1 MKLTNAGCGE
11 PPLFYISTYSS
22 PLGAMTIESDEKGL
36 RRVFF
41 SDKKPEL
48 YKAQTNDINER
59 TIEFLDSYFKNSK
72 PMFDIPLNLI
82 GTEFEKR
89 IWRMLLNIP
98 YGETRTYKD
107 IASKLSLR
115 SCQAVGH
122 AIGKNPILIIIPCHR
137 VIGSDGTLKGYSAG
151 VERKRSLL
159 ELESA
164 IC

>member
-1 MKLTNAGCGE
+1 MKLTNAGGGE

-59 TIEFLDSYFKNSK
+59 TIEFLDRYFKNSK
-72 PMFDIPLNLI
+72 PMCDIPLNLI
-82 GTEFEKR
+82 GTEFEKSV
-89 IWRMLLNIP
+89 WRLLLDIP

-107 IASKLSLR
+107 IASMLSLH
-115 SCQAVGH
+115 SYQAIGH
-122 AIGKNPILIIIPCHR
+122 AIGKNPILIIVPCHR
-137 VIGSDGTLKGYSAG
+137 VIGSDGSLKGYSAG
-151 VERKRSLL
+151 LERKRSLL

-164 IC
+164 MR

>member
-1 MKLTNAGCGE
+1 MKLTNAGGGE

-72 PMFDIPLNLI
+72 PMCDIQLNLI
-82 GTEFEKR
+82 GTEFEKSV
-89 IWRMLLNIP
+89 WRLLLDIP

-107 IASKLSLR
+107 IASELSLR
-115 SCQAVGH
+115 SYQAIGH
-122 AIGKNPILIIIPCHR
+122 AIGKNPILIIVPCHR
-137 VIGSDGTLKGYSAG
+137 VIGSDGSLKGYSAG
-151 VERKRSLL
+151 LDRKRSLL

-164 IC
+164 MR